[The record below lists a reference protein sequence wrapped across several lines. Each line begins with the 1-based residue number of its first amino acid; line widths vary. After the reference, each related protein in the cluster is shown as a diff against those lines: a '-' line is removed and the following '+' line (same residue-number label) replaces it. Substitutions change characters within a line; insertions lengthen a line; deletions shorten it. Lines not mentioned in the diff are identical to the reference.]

1 MTREE
6 LTELNALVAENDMI
20 TMALANLAAGG
31 LLCAANVGP
40 NPDYVAP
47 TAMMPP
53 MPPMGMASP
62 VNVPVKGDDAAAV
75 TAALQTYLTARQTA
89 VQGELTARGATQSA
103 PGAEAAQAQQVQPQQ
118 PQQRPAPPP
127 IQRPQPQPQRP
138 GQPQR

>member
-47 TAMMPP
+47 VSMIPM

-62 VNVPVKGDDAAAV
+62 VNVPVKGDAAAV
-75 TAALQTYLTARQTA
+75 TAALQDYLTARQTA
-89 VQGELTARGATQSA
+89 VQGELAARGATQSA
-103 PGAEAAQAQQVQPQQ
+103 PGAEGAQAQQAQ
-118 PQQRPAPPP
+118 PQQRPGQPQQQP
-127 IQRPQPQPQRP
+127 IQRPQPQRP